1 MLDLETLGVTPGCA
15 ILSIGAVFFD
25 PKTGEEGKQFY
36 QAIECI
42 DTGLEHEPATIAWWD
57 KQSHEARAVF
67 TDPNRTTTS
76 NALEAFRNFLQTYN
90 PGQMNKA
97 NTPLIWGNGADF
109 DNPILSVAAV
119 LMGAAPLWP
128 PYNGRCY
135 RTVKNLFP
143 SVKMQRTVGV
153 HHNAL
158 ADARNQ
164 AQHLMAIARVADVVW
179 E

>member
-25 PKTGEEGKQFY
+25 PKTGEEGEQFY
-36 QAIECI
+36 QPVDHLVGGYRLRTEQS
-42 DTGLEHEPATIAWWD
+42 TEAWWNR
-57 KQSHEARAVF
+57 QSPEARAVF
-67 TDPNRTTTS
+67 TDPGRVGLAV
-76 NALEAFRNFLQTYN
+76 ALDRFNTFLRSGADKPTV
-90 PGQMNKA
+90 
-97 NTPLIWGNGADF
+97 WGNGADF
-109 DNPILSVAAV
+109 DNPILTLAYKAA
-119 LMGAAPLWP
+119 GIPQGWG
-128 PYNGRCY
+128 PYEGRCY

-143 SVKMQRTVGV
+143 SVKIQRTVGV